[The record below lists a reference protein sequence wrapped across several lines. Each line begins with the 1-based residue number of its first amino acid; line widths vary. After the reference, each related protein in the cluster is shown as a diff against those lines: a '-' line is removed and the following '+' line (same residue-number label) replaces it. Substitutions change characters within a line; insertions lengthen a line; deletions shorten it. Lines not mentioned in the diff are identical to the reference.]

1 MAEKIPFC
9 LFPDPSTMRFH
20 SKIQFPKRHLHWLI
34 LLLFAFQAGCGGE
47 NPAEKKAPEAQPDSS
62 ADLQPLTEPAAPVK
76 DYIALLSFMVPED
89 YEFAV
94 SEEGP
99 IVAEGDLNGDNLP
112 DIVFLLQNLE
122 EEMPKSQILIAYQTQ
137 DGKYEPGERSGNF
150 GPEPTTYL
158 DPEFFKISNQILQV
172 NYQSMRWGIEL
183 KFRKEKKYGDLR
195 LIGSESFNY
204 GNAFGEGAGSTS
216 TNYLTGKSEGHY
228 KHVDPNKPDGEKWS
242 NEEGKVSTQ
251 LLPFQGFSDDNVY
264 ELQ

>member
-1 MAEKIPFC
+1 MTKIFSFCPFI
-9 LFPDPSTMRFH
+9 DPSTMRFH
-20 SKIQFPKRHLHWLI
+20 SKIQFPKRHFHSLI

-47 NPAEKKAPEAQPDSS
+47 NTSEKKAQDPQPDSS
-62 ADLQPLTEPAAPVK
+62 AALQSLPETAAPAK
-76 DYIALLSFMVPED
+76 DYVSMLAFMVPED
-89 YEFAV
+89 YEFAL
-94 SEEGP
+94 SEVGP
-99 IVAEGDLNGDNLP
+99 IVAEGDLNGDSLP
-112 DIVFLLQNLE
+112 DIVFLVQNLE

-195 LIGSESFNY
+195 LIGSESFSY
-204 GNAFGEGAGSTS
+204 GNAVGDGAGGTS
-216 TNYLTGKSEGHY
+216 TNYLTGNSIAQY
-228 KHVDPNKPDGEKWS
+228 QQVDMETGVQRQLPDRIE
-242 NEEGKVSTQ
+242 KVSTQ